1 MNKLLLMRH
10 ARAAWSQNEAD
21 QERSLSDRGRLE
33 AQKMGQRLRDR
44 QFNPLTLICSD
55 ALRARETA
63 EIVGRLLGF
72 DPQQIIRS
80 DDLYL
85 ASPDMLIS
93 QIRTYANSRILMVVG
108 HNPGLTGV
116 VNRLA
121 SGRIDNMPTAAYA
134 LFEIGGDSFSA
145 ENLYPASIDFPAN
158 PGDPFAA

>member
-10 ARAAWSQNEAD
+10 ARAAWSQDEAD
-21 QERSLSDRGRLE
+21 QERSLSERGRLE
-33 AQKMGQRLRDR
+33 AQQMGQRLRARRFD
-44 QFNPLTLICSD
+44 PLKLICSP

-72 DPQQIIRS
+72 DGRQIVRS

-85 ASPDMLIS
+85 ASPDTLIS
-93 QIRTYANSRILMVVG
+93 QIQTYAASGNLMVVG
-108 HNPGLTGV
+108 HNPGLTNL

-121 SGRIDNMPTAAYA
+121 AGRIDNMPTAAYA
-134 LFEIGGDSFSA
+134 LFEIGGGVFSA
-145 ENLYPASIDFPAN
+145 GNHYPASIDFPAN